1 MTAFTQHVG
10 RPDYWPRLSPQHLM
24 RSRLTVPL
32 LASSARVK
40 LLCAPAGSGKSA
52 LLGECVRQAPPDCRI
67 AWLPLAGEALSVAD
81 FCAQLS
87 TALGLKQRDE
97 GSMLSQLAQWSTS
110 CWIVLDDYCRTPSA
124 ELDHC
129 LDRFMAVSSPEITW
143 WISGR
148 RRPLCNWPRLLLSG
162 ELLEREG
169 PALAFNLEEIEQLL
183 THEATV
189 WPADAGAAIFAQS
202 AGWCV
207 GVRVALLNPDELTTN
222 DAFSRSPLGRQHS
235 GKLHR
240 STTLVDYLEHELF
253 TDLAPEL
260 AEAWRVLA
268 HLPRFNPSLCEHLFG
283 AGEGG
288 KCLKALQDM
297 GGFIEPWEHD
307 SEWLRVFPPLA
318 QCVRDE
324 EWPQRRSWH
333 RRACQWFSSEGDW
346 QSAVE
351 HAVQAEQYE
360 IAVSLLQ
367 NFCFEHL
374 LQGQNVALVLDLHER
389 FADLMH
395 GTPHLISLTSSA
407 LIYAGRYDQAAA
419 CLEDMA
425 RFSPQ
430 PSAVLQQNF
439 IALWQGQQGWLNH
452 LWGNAEAAVGH
463 LHDACQHLS
472 QSAWQCRVLCL
483 SGLTQQAL
491 LNGQFDKALLL
502 NREALC
508 LARSEGSLLFEALLE
523 LDHAQLLEQRGA
535 LQRSESTLEKMH
547 DLLVAQHFP
556 AGPLLGRIALRRG
569 RLALRQGLDQQARQH
584 YRSGLEQCLRS
595 KDKLAMLGFL
605 GLATLEANQGDYAQ
619 AFVWLRDAERLMQ
632 QNHIPEYVWRGAL
645 LMVSSHFWLQQGR
658 AALAR
663 EALVRVLL
671 HLRSAP
677 AKHAPPS
684 TLELIPRIEYLL
696 VLAEVYLG
704 EAQQPMLDL
713 QTLQQQAHQHGMHS
727 LETELYLAMAEVA
740 YLQNDGLTA
749 NACLSEGLAL
759 IGRFNL
765 QQPLRELRLRQPA
778 LLRELGVEDDLIA
791 AADNPLS
798 HRELEV
804 LKLIAQGSSNLQIA
818 EQLFISLHTVK
829 THARRIHSK
838 LGVERRT
845 QAVAKAK
852 ALGLMA

>member
-1 MTAFTQHVG
+1 MTAFTLHVG

-52 LLGECVRQAPPDCRI
+52 LLGECVRQAPPECRI
-67 AWLPLAGEALSVAD
+67 AWLPLAGEALSASD
-81 FCAQLS
+81 FCAQLGA
-87 TALGLKQRDE
+87 ALGLTQFDE
-97 GSMLSQLAQWSTS
+97 TGVLSQLAQWPTA
-110 CWIVLDDYCRTPSA
+110 CWIVLDDYCRVPAT

-169 PALAFNLEEIEQLL
+169 PALAFNLAEIEQLL

-189 WPADAGAAIFAQS
+189 WPADAGAGIFAQS

-207 GVRVALLNPDELTTN
+207 GVRVALLNPDEWTGA
-222 DAFSRSPLGRQHS
+222 DAFPRSSLSRQHP

-253 TDLAPEL
+253 ADLAPEL

-268 HLPRFNPSLCEHLFG
+268 HLPRFNSSLCEHLFG

-288 KCLKALQDM
+288 KWLKALQDM

-307 SEWLRVFPPLA
+307 SEWLQVFPPLA
-318 QCVRDE
+318 QCLRDE
-324 EWPQRRSWH
+324 DWPQRRTWH

-389 FADLMH
+389 FADLMR

-407 LIYAGRYDQAAA
+407 LIYAGRFDQAAA
-419 CLEDMA
+419 CLDDMA
-425 RFSPQ
+425 RFSPR
-430 PSAVLQQNF
+430 PTADQQRDF

-452 LWGNAEAAVGH
+452 LWGNADVAVGH
-463 LHDACQHLS
+463 FRDACEHLS
-472 QSAWQCRVLCL
+472 ESAWQCRALCL

-508 LARSEGSLLFEALLE
+508 LARSEDSLLFEALLE

-584 YRSGLEQCLRS
+584 YRIGMGQCLRS
-595 KDKLAMLGFL
+595 KDKLAMFGFL
-605 GLATLEANQGDYAQ
+605 GLATLEANQGDYAR

-658 AALAR
+658 AVLVR
-663 EALVRVLL
+663 EALDRVLC
-671 HLRSAP
+671 HLRSVP
-677 AKHAPPS
+677 AKHAPPA
-684 TLELIPRIEYLL
+684 TLELIPRIEYML

-704 EAQQPMLDL
+704 EAQQPMLRL
-713 QTLQQQAHQHGMHS
+713 QALQQQANQHGMHG
-727 LETELYLAMAEVA
+727 LETELYLVMAEVA
-740 YLQNDGLTA
+740 YLQNDALTA
-749 NACLSEGLAL
+749 NACLSEGLTL
-759 IGRFNL
+759 VGRFNL

-778 LLRELGVEDDLIA
+778 LLRDLGVEDDLIA